1 MPSPW
6 TVTFLAD
13 KLSSQ
18 TWVVPHLNRFT
29 LIVCSRFTPL
39 SMPLHPLHL
48 RHSPLPR
55 QYPLTCSP
63 PNISAT
69 STAVASSRTAAHPSL
84 HPPTLFTPPLT
95 SAPQPASHQSSF
107 HHFLILL
114 SSVSMPFPHT
124 LLLLNPHPHPHRA
137 CSPPQPTGHPPRFR
151 FSSRARL
158 ERRSGPRSGV

>member
-1 MPSPW
+1 MPSTW

-18 TWVVPHLNRFT
+18 PWVVPYLNRVT
-29 LIVCSRFTPL
+29 LIVGSCFTPL

-55 QYPLTCSP
+55 QYPLTRSP

-84 HPPTLFTPPLT
+84 HPPTHFTTPLT
-95 SAPQPASHQSSF
+95 SAPQPAFHQSSF
-107 HHFLILL
+107 HQFLILL
-114 SSVSMPFPHT
+114 SSVSMPFPHI
-124 LLLLNPHPHPHRA
+124 LVILNPHPHPHRA
-137 CSPPQPTGHPPRFR
+137 CPHPQPTGHPPRFR
-151 FSSRARL
+151 SSSRARL
-158 ERRSGPRSGV
+158 EQRSGPRSGA